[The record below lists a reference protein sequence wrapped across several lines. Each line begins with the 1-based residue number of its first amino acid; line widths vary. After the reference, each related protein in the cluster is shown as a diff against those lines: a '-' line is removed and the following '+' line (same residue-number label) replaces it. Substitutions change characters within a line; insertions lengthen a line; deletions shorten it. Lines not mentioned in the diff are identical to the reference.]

1 NFHKPVVISN
11 SELKN
16 MLEHNKETISE

>member
-1 NFHKPVVISN
+1 KPVVISN

>member
-1 NFHKPVVISN
+1 HKTVVISN

>member
-1 NFHKPVVISN
+1 FHKPVVISN

>member
-1 NFHKPVVISN
+1 PVVMSN

>member
-1 NFHKPVVISN
+1 VISN

>member
-1 NFHKPVVISN
+1 VVISN